1 MKHFSLS
8 VKVILLSIITLI
20 SAPNCFSQKTRA
32 EISDNYKWNLT
43 GIYAS
48 DEAWREAFNQIK
60 PRLDE
65 VEKFKGTIT
74 QSAENLLKVMQYNT
88 EISKE
93 SAKLYI
99 YAGMNSDLDTRNM
112 KYTGMKQEL
121 QQLFSNYGAKA
132 AFIEPEILT
141 ATWETID
148 GYIKQEPKL
157 EDYRMGL
164 QNLFRMK
171 KHSLSEQEERIMAL
185 SGMITNA
192 PHAIYGTF
200 SDADMPKPEVTL
212 SDGEKVKL
220 GSAEY
225 NRLRATPNRA
235 DRELVFKT
243 YWNNFAKF
251 RASYGEMLS
260 ANVNSD
266 IFRAKARHYDSAL
279 ESALYPSNIPVEI
292 YHSLVENVN
301 KSLPAFHR
309 YLQIKKRM
317 MGVDTLKYL
326 DLYAPVVKDLDLTY
340 SYDEASKIITDALK
354 PLGEEYVSTV
364 RKALNERWIDVYPT
378 EGKASGAYSNGAHYE
393 GHPYI
398 LLNYNKHYEDVS
410 TLIHEMGH
418 TMHSYYTNKTQPYPL
433 ANYETFV
440 AEVASTFNEVLL
452 FNYIIKTVKDD
463 DVKLSILMNYL
474 DRFKGTLFRQTQFA
488 EFELKIHELAEQ
500 GKPVT
505 GEVFSSVYKDI
516 VDRYY
521 GNDKGICYVDDY
533 INMEWAFIPHFY
545 LNFYVFQY
553 STSFTASISLAEKV
567 MSGDK
572 TALKNY
578 LNFLSSG
585 SSDYP
590 VELLK
595 KAGVDMNTS
604 DPFEKTTASMNRV
617 MDEIEKILDKKKQ

>member
-20 SAPNCFSQKTRA
+20 TAPNCFSQKTRA

-43 GIYAS
+43 GLYAS
-48 DEAWREAFNQIK
+48 DEAWREAFIQIQPK
-60 PRLDE
+60 LDE

-93 SAKLYI
+93 SSKLFI

-141 ATWETID
+141 ASWETID

-185 SGMITNA
+185 SGMITNV

-225 NRLRATPNRA
+225 NRLRASPNRA

-243 YWNNFAKF
+243 YWNNYAKF

-260 ANVNSD
+260 GNVNAD
-266 IFRAKARHYDSAL
+266 IFRARARHYDSAL
-279 ESALYPSNIPVEI
+279 EASLYPSNIPVEI
-292 YHSLVENVN
+292 YHSLVDNVN

-326 DLYAPVVKDLDLTY
+326 DLYAPVVKDLDITY
-340 SYDEASKIITDALK
+340 SYEEATKIITDALK

-364 RKALNERWIDVYPT
+364 RKALAERWIDVFPT
-378 EGKASGAYSNGAHYE
+378 EGKASGAYSNGSHYE

-398 LLNYNKHYEDVS
+398 LLNYNNHYEDVS

-452 FNYIIKTVKDD
+452 FNYVIKTVKDD
-463 DVKLSILMNYL
+463 DVKLSILMNWL

-545 LNFYVFQY
+545 MNFYVFQY

-567 MSGDK
+567 LSGDK
-572 TALKNY
+572 AALKSY

-617 MDEIEKILDKKKQ
+617 MDEIEKILDKKK

>member
-1 MKHFSLS
+1 LNAS
-8 VKVILLSIITLI
+8 
-20 SAPNCFSQKTRA
+20 NCFSQKPRA

-43 GIYAS
+43 GLYAS
-48 DEAWREAFNQIK
+48 DEAWREAFNQIQPK
-60 PRLDE
+60 LNE

-74 QSAENLLKVMQYNT
+74 QSASNLLKVMQYNT

-93 SAKLYI
+93 SSKLFI

-132 AFIEPEILT
+132 AFIEPEILS
-141 ATWETID
+141 ASWETID
-148 GYIKQEPKL
+148 GYIRQEPKL

-185 SGMITNA
+185 SGMVTNV

-260 ANVNSD
+260 GNVNAD
-266 IFRAKARHYDSAL
+266 IFKAKARHYDSAL

-292 YHSLVENVN
+292 YHSLVDNVN

-309 YLQIKKRM
+309 YLKIKKRM

-340 SYDEASKIITDALK
+340 SYDEATKIITEALK

-364 RKALNERWIDVYPT
+364 KKALKDRWIDVFPT
-378 EGKASGAYSNGAHYE
+378 EGKASGAYSNGGHYE

-398 LLNYNKHYEDVS
+398 LLNYNNHYEDVS

-433 ANYETFV
+433 SNYETFV

-488 EFELKIHELAEQ
+488 EFELRIHELAEQ

-521 GNDKGICYVDDY
+521 GHKQGICYVDDY

-585 SSDYP
+585 SSEYP

-617 MDEIEKILDKKKQ
+617 MDEIEKILDRKSRK